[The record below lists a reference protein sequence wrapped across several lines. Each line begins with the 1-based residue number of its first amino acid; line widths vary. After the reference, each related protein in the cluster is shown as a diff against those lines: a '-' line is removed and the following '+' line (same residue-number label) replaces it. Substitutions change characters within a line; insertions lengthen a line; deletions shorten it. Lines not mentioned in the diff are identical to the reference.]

1 MIGAGGEP
9 DAYRRYRACGP
20 MVVSVLTLD
29 RRDRVA
35 DAAFVLFDPAWIAE
49 QPAFVFADGG
59 SRAGGGRKK
68 RKIDF

>member
-1 MIGAGGEP
+1 MIGPGGDPES
-9 DAYRRYRACGP
+9 YRRYAACGP

-49 QPAFVFADGG
+49 QPAFVFAEGG
-59 SRAGGGRKK
+59 SSADGGRKK
-68 RKIDF
+68 REIDF

>member
-1 MIGAGGEP
+1 
-9 DAYRRYRACGP
+9 

-49 QPAFVFADGG
+49 QPAFFFADGR
-59 SRAGGGRKK
+59 SSASGGRKK

>member
-1 MIGAGGEP
+1 MIGPGSDPET
-9 DAYRRYRACGP
+9 YRRYAACGP
-20 MVVSVLTLD
+20 VVVSVLTLD

-59 SRAGGGRKK
+59 SSASGGRKK